1 MRTYSLKQSWILICL
16 ASLLFLGS
24 LLMALSQRPGSDEVL
39 QGNPLNIA
47 IEVAGEI
54 THPGIYSFPRRVTVG
69 QALLEA
75 GEIERGKIGN
85 PQMLNE
91 ALNAGSKIVVTRD
104 EKHIV
109 TIELARMEPQK
120 CIVFAVPLDLN
131 EVGEEHLI
139 LIPGIGPQLARGIIH
154 YRSTRGGFRKID
166 ELKDISGIGDKKL
179 RNLERYL
186 AIQGQ

>member
-1 MRTYSLKQSWILICL
+1 MRTYSPIQSWILLCL

-24 LLMALSQRPGSDEVL
+24 LLMALSERPGPDDTP

-47 IEVAGEI
+47 VEIVGEI
-54 THPGIYSFPRRVTVG
+54 PSPGIYSFPKEVTVE

-75 GEIERGKIGN
+75 GGIGSGKTGN
-85 PQMLNE
+85 PRVFNK
-91 ALNAGSKIVVTRD
+91 ALNAGSKIVVARD
-104 EKHIV
+104 ENHIV
-109 TIELARMEPQK
+109 TIELARMEPEK

-131 EVGEEHLI
+131 EVDEEHLT
-139 LIPGIGPQLARGIIH
+139 LIPGIGPQLARGIVQ
-154 YRSTRGGFRKID
+154 YRSKRGDFRKID
-166 ELKDISGIGDKKL
+166 ELKSVSGIGEKKL